1 MEPIAYSHTF
11 KTREEENKKKLR
23 DKTQNG
29 KIIFLSMMVEIESA
43 YHVD

>member
-1 MEPIAYSHTF
+1 MGPIAYSHTF
-11 KTREEENKKKLR
+11 KTREENKKKLR

-43 YHVD
+43 YHAD